1 MKSLFLFIA
10 VVLSTTVYGQWVYKT
25 VNNGFDP
32 AYKIA
37 YCGTGKVY
45 LKLENV
51 DTLVSFYI
59 AGTYTCDANPSV
71 DISFVTASGNKVYTV
86 IGTTGSSNQ
95 IVFLVDDMYSIPGF
109 IEDFKAASSIKIRI
123 NESYCD
129 TDVYEFKMT
138 GSTAAFNFM
147 NKR

>member
-1 MKSLFLFIA
+1 MKSLILFIA
-10 VVLSTTVYGQWVYKT
+10 VTLSVTAYGQWTYKT

-37 YCGTGKVY
+37 YCGTGKTY

-59 AGTYTCDANPSV
+59 AGGYTCDENPTV
-71 DISFVTASGNKVYTV
+71 DISFVTPKGNHVYTI
-86 IGTTGSSNQ
+86 IGTTSTSRE
-95 IVFLVDDMYSIPGF
+95 IVFLVDDMFAIPGF
-109 IEDFKAASSIKIRI
+109 IEDFKNATSIKIRI

-129 TDVYEFKMT
+129 TEVFEFKMT

>member
-10 VVLSTTVYGQWVYKT
+10 VVLSTTAYGQWVYKT

-37 YCGTGKVY
+37 YCGTGKHY
-45 LKLENV
+45 LKLENI

-59 AGTYTCDANPSV
+59 AGGYTCDENPTV
-71 DISFVTASGNKVYTV
+71 DISFVTANGNKVYTV
-86 IGTTGSSNQ
+86 TGNTSTSRE
-95 IVFLVDDMYSIPGF
+95 IVFLVDDMFAIPGF

-129 TDVYEFKMT
+129 TEVFEFRMS